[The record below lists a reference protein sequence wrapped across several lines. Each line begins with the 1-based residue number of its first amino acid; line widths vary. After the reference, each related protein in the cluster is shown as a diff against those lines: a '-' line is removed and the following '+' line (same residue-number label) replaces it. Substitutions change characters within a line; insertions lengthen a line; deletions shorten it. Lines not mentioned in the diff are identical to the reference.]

1 MCADNIPARLHATAE
16 RLLDASAS
24 GRVSVVVGIRPP
36 VGETIWPSEHLTI
49 NHALPF
55 RTSTKEVTF
64 TAKCDEHFS
73 EARGWSSHCAVPH
86 GGTNVEPLAATQGE
100 ATMKRRQFIALLGSA
115 TAAFPL
121 TAAAQQPRPPSPVRE
136 DWLDRHKEPALEPEL
151 PIVDPHHH
159 LWVRP
164 GWRYMLDDFLADTNT
179 GHNIVAT
186 VFVQANSMYRDSGP
200 VEMRPVGETEFVNG
214 MAAVC
219 ASGYCAKTKV
229 AAGIVGYADLRLGGR
244 AEPVLAALLR
254 AGGDRFRGIRN
265 GTAWDA
271 DTSLLNPNNR
281 VPPGLLGDK
290 TFREGFA
297 LLGRLGLAFD
307 ALVLHPQLNDVANLA
322 GAFPDTKIVL
332 NHVGRL
338 VGIGAYAGKLKEEF
352 PRWAASMKVLAAHE
366 NVYVKVGGL
375 GQAVNG
381 LGFEKLAEPP
391 SSEMVANAIRP
402 YAETCIDA
410 FGTRR
415 CMFESNFPP
424 DKEGFSYPVYW
435 NACKLLTRGASGTE
449 RADLFAGTAARFYRL
464 TGIG

>member
-1 MCADNIPARLHATAE
+1 
-16 RLLDASAS
+16 
-24 GRVSVVVGIRPP
+24 
-36 VGETIWPSEHLTI
+36 
-49 NHALPF
+49 
-55 RTSTKEVTF
+55 
-64 TAKCDEHFS
+64 
-73 EARGWSSHCAVPH
+73 
-86 GGTNVEPLAATQGE
+86 
-100 ATMKRRQFIALLGSA
+100 MKRREFIAFLGG
-115 TAAFPL
+115 
-121 TAAAQQPRPPSPVRE
+121 AAAALPLNASAQQSAPQSPVRQ
-136 DWLDRHKEPALEPEL
+136 DWLDRHKELALEPEL

-164 GWRYMLDDFLADTNT
+164 GWRYMLDDFLADANT

-200 VEMRPVGETEFVNG
+200 IEMRPVGETEFVNG
-214 MAAVC
+214 MAAIC
-219 ASGYCAKTKV
+219 ASGYCGKTKV
-229 AAGIVGYADLRLGGR
+229 AAGIVGYADLRLGSR
-244 AEPVLAALLR
+244 VEPVLAALLR

-297 LLGRLGLAFD
+297 VLGRLGLSFD

-338 VGIGAYAGKLKEEF
+338 VGIGAYAGKLREQF
-352 PRWAASMKVLAAHE
+352 PRWAASIKALAAHE

-375 GQAVNG
+375 GQAING
-381 LGFEKLAEPP
+381 LGFEKQAEPP
-391 SSEMVANAIRP
+391 SSEMVANAMRP
-402 YAETCIDA
+402 YVETCIEA
-410 FGTRR
+410 LGARR

-424 DKEGFSYPVYW
+424 DKQGFSYPVYW
-435 NACKLLTRGASGTE
+435 NACKLLTKGASGTE

-464 TGIG
+464 SGIG